1 MHTHTHTLLSITIST
16 SVYVCVFVC
25 MEKGLRKSEKGQEAG
40 LLTENPGEAKKEKIN
55 RITHQSDSLAKGL
68 PNSLT
73 FLN

>member
-1 MHTHTHTLLSITIST
+1 
-16 SVYVCVFVC
+16 
-25 MEKGLRKSEKGQEAG
+25 MEKGLRKSEKGQEVG